1 MSQSLEKDLLPAL
14 RLHQYFTNTLW
25 FFFTILEAIQSRHH
39 REPEQQQQRWSITE
53 KPVSAAAPPTATPSG
68 GPANSA
74 AEQRRHSKP
83 HQSQNHFGVDLKD
96 GPWLFRA
103 AQVDRSWL
111 QLVDR
116 AINTCT
122 KSWLPAI
129 GAKSCF
135 GSLRGDK
142 FFFTTVVLV
151 TISHVL
157 QLPPLCVRAQLRV
170 KPVTLF

>member
-1 MSQSLEKDLLPAL
+1 MPFRAGITGSRNSSSSSVDQSP
-14 RLHQYFTNTLW
+14 R
-25 FFFTILEAIQSRHH
+25 SRSPPRHH
-39 REPEQQQQRWSITE
+39 QQRHHLEDRQTL
-53 KPVSAAAPPTATPSG
+53 PQ
-68 GPANSA
+68 
-74 AEQRRHSKP
+74 QRRHSKP

-116 AINTCT
+116 AINTRT

-151 TISHVL
+151 TISHIL
-157 QLPPLCVRAQLRV
+157 QQPPSRVRAQLRV